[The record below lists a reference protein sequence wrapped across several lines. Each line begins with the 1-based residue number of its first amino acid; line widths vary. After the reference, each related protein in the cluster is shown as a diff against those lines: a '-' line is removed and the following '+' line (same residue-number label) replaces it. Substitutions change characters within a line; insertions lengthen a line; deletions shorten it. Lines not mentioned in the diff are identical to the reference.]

1 MQYRPARPNAAD
13 CFPNPES
20 LVWASALLLT
30 GVTATRYAL
39 RTETG
44 PEISQRFFPP
54 TRNPDVCVQTLGS
67 SPRPCASFLAPA
79 VPALRPRRR
88 RAKAKLGCAAHV
100 SAQPS
105 HWATRP
111 WRLGPKPRG
120 VPSNA
125 RPAFTTASP
134 VRQPALPCPAATK
147 PSPPFGVFC
156 VRALLLSFA
165 RPLERGE
172 VFSRD

>member
-134 VRQPALPCPAATK
+134 VRQPALPCSDETIAPVWRVLC
-147 PSPPFGVFC
+147 SRPPLKF
-156 VRALLLSFA
+156 
-165 RPLERGE
+165 RPPT
-172 VFSRD
+172 